1 MLHNVDVNANIIYEC
16 VVKGEPAS
24 KANSRRLVT
33 IGGRPRFIKSKKAL
47 DYVKAFEEQV
57 DALDDLIECDVAAHI
72 TIHYKTRRPDL
83 DESVILDCLQGVAY
97 KNDRQVKEKHIYW
110 ALDREDPR
118 STIRLV
124 AIKTDSA

>member
-24 KANSRRLVT
+24 KSNSRRLVT
-33 IGGRPRFIKSKKAL
+33 IGGRPRFIKSKKA
-47 DYVKAFEEQV
+47 YVKAFEEQV
-57 DALDDLIECDVAAHI
+57 DVLDDLIECDVAAHI

-118 STIRLV
+118 SIIRLV
-124 AIKTDSA
+124 AIKGDSA

>member
-47 DYVKAFEEQV
+47 DYVKAFEE
-57 DALDDLIECDVAAHI
+57 
-72 TIHYKTRRPDL
+72 
-83 DESVILDCLQGVAY
+83 G
-97 KNDRQVKEKHIYW
+97 
-110 ALDREDPR
+110 
-118 STIRLV
+118 
-124 AIKTDSA
+124 